1 MFTFSNHRIGLLV
14 FGGSICRQGYDIICN
29 MEFDVKAAVADIEAT
44 SDLLERALKLAGLI
58 TALFQRHGFALV
70 VVGGSAVEFYT
81 EGGYMSGDIDFCRK
95 SLNAIPP
102 RLMQEVIAELG
113 GKGVARSWRVCGL
126 CIDLLGILE
135 NESVLPNR
143 ELDTPYGTVQIIPP
157 ELALVERILIAYYPP
172 SQELL
177 VTARKMMVAAVNDM
191 AFNWTE
197 AERLA
202 ALPAFGVLDELRQL
216 RREVEN
222 G

>member
-1 MFTFSNHRIGLLV
+1 MAEI
-14 FGGSICRQGYDIICN
+14 DIK
-29 MEFDVKAAVADIEAT
+29 KAMADIMST

-58 TALFQRHGFALV
+58 TTLFQRHGFPLV

-102 RLMQEVIAELG
+102 RLMQEIISELG
-113 GKGVARSWRVCGL
+113 GKGVARSWEVCGL
-126 CIDLLGILE
+126 CVDLLGVLE

-143 ELDTPYGTVQIIPP
+143 ELETPFGTVRIIPP
-157 ELALVERILIAYYPP
+157 ELALVERILVAFYPP
-172 SQELL
+172 SSELL
-177 VTARKMMVAAVNDM
+177 TTARKMMVAAVGDPD
-191 AFNWTE
+191 FNWDE

-202 ALPAFGVLDELRQL
+202 ALPSFGVLEELRRL
-216 RREVEN
+216 RVEVCN